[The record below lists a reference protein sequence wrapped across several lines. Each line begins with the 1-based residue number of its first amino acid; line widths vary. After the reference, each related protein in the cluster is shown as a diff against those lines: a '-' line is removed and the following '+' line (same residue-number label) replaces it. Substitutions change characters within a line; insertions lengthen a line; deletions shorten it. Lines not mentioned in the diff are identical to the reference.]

1 MDFLDCAAFG
11 NLWEKKMVKAL
22 FALGILSMTFVSCS
36 TPSGPAFSRCPEIS
50 VTKLGVDEH
59 SLLADLRQLVETPGV
74 GMVEDYGDAGSF
86 YLTISITNGR
96 DLDVR
101 EKLAALGWQIV
112 DAIPS
117 SAKSRSKVFGN
128 RWNL

>member
-1 MDFLDCAAFG
+1 MDY
-11 NLWEKKMVKAL
+11 WEETMGKAL
-22 FALGILSMTFVSCS
+22 FALGILTMTFVSCS
-36 TPSGPAFSRCPEIS
+36 APGGPAFSRCPEIS
-50 VTKLGVDEH
+50 VVKSSIDDQT
-59 SLLADLRQLVETPGV
+59 LLADLRQLVETPGV

-86 YLTISITNGR
+86 YLTVSITNGH

-112 DAIPS
+112 SAIPS

>member
-1 MDFLDCAAFG
+1 MG
-11 NLWEKKMVKAL
+11 KAL
-22 FALGILSMTFVSCS
+22 IALGILTLTFASCS
-36 TPSGPAFSRCPEIS
+36 APGGSAFSRCPEIS
-50 VTKLGVDEH
+50 FRKSNIDEPA
-59 SLLADLRQLVETPGV
+59 LLADLRQLVEAPGV
-74 GMVEDYGDAGSF
+74 GMIEDYADSGSF
-86 YLTISITNGR
+86 YLTVSITNGH
-96 DLDVR
+96 DFDVR

>member
-1 MDFLDCAAFG
+1 MA
-11 NLWEKKMVKAL
+11 KAL
-22 FALGILSMTFVSCS
+22 FALGILTVTSVSCS

-50 VTKLGVDEH
+50 FMKSSMDEH
-59 SLLADLRQLVETPGV
+59 ALLADLRQLVETPGV
-74 GMVEDYGDAGSF
+74 GIVEDYADAGSF
-86 YLTISITNGR
+86 YLTVSITNGR
-96 DLDVR
+96 DFGVR

-117 SAKSRSKVFGN
+117 SAKSRSRVFGN